1 MDATPGFTLE
11 DRNFTK
17 FSKKV
22 NLKINIAQQLDL
34 LTFSLLQHLW
44 KIVTRNFLWRRIGG
58 FKSVQYR
65 GKMSYPS
72 ELSNSLYTKFLFS
85 IVFPALLIEKSHF
98 LSQDLVMMNFALFL
112 ALLCVLFASVFASTR
127 LGGKTLVLVD
137 DADVQNTHSD
147 FLQTLDDI
155 GHTVTVS
162 NVKQD
167 ALVIKNFD
175 KYLYDNIIVFASRTE
190 ELGGGYIRVR
200 DHIPFQTLY
209 SA

>member
-1 MDATPGFTLE
+1 
-11 DRNFTK
+11 
-17 FSKKV
+17 
-22 NLKINIAQQLDL
+22 
-34 LTFSLLQHLW
+34 
-44 KIVTRNFLWRRIGG
+44 
-58 FKSVQYR
+58 
-65 GKMSYPS
+65 
-72 ELSNSLYTKFLFS
+72 
-85 IVFPALLIEKSHF
+85 
-98 LSQDLVMMNFALFL
+98 MNFALFL

-200 DHIPFQTLY
+200 DRITFLTLP
-209 SA
+209 SAETHNSWDSSLSL